1 MSYDYEKTHEM
12 ILKSARKIFSRVGFR
27 NASIRNICKDAGV
40 TNGAFYAHFES
51 KDALFAAL
59 VSEKLAVF
67 NETYQDMSEIHINSV
82 DDVMK
87 IFEISYKSIET
98 LIHYVYSEKEVFM
111 LILKSSGGTSYEN
124 FVEGLIDAE
133 CQNTIRFFEKED
145 DRRRFDGILKRKDQP
160 FSRRVKK
167 CIGRKEIGI
176 GLVLGVVREL
186 HRKLLADE
194 FSFFVFEIALRRRRE
209 REVLSFGTDD
219 RHHPAVS
226 SVCI

>member
-124 FVEGLIDAE
+124 FVEGLIDEE
-133 CQNTIRFFEKED
+133 CKNTMLFFEKCRKFMKKPENISERFIRLGSSMVINAMMDAFKEGVPEED
-145 DRRRFDGILKRKDQP
+145 NIAETKKASDFCIAGYRQLLGI
-160 FSRRVKK
+160 
-167 CIGRKEIGI
+167 
-176 GLVLGVVREL
+176 
-186 HRKLLADE
+186 
-194 FSFFVFEIALRRRRE
+194 
-209 REVLSFGTDD
+209 
-219 RHHPAVS
+219 
-226 SVCI
+226 